1 MTIHTFSK
9 EFNEVK
15 IVKGKNFQDDRG
27 IFKKT
32 IYGDSL
38 KTLMPTPSEVL
49 NSTSK
54 KNVIRGLHYQ
64 NPPHQVSKFITCIH
78 GEILDVFLNIKKE
91 SPYYGYYDSIKLH
104 EDDDIALF
112 IPEGYAHGFS
122 VISNIA
128 VVSYLQSGD
137 YNEKSDMAINPLSI
151 NVDWKVKNPV
161 ISEKD
166 LNAVNFKNLDS
177 EF

>member
-1 MTIHTFSK
+1 MTINSFSN
-9 EFNEVK
+9 ELNEVK
-15 IVKGKNFQDDRG
+15 IVKGKNVKDTRG
-27 IFKKT
+27 VFKKT
-32 IYGDSL
+32 IYGDGL
-38 KTLMPTPSEVL
+38 KTLMPSPSELL

-64 NPPHQVSKFITCIH
+64 NPPHQVSKFITCVH
-78 GEILDVFLNIKKE
+78 GEILDVFLNIKKD
-91 SPYYGYYDSIKLH
+91 SPYYGCYESIKLS

-128 VVSYLQSGD
+128 IVSYLQSGD

-151 NVDWKVKNPV
+151 NVDWKVKNPL

-166 LNAVNFKNLDS
+166 LNAVNFKNLES